1 MNVNIGT
8 WFVYMLRCSD
18 GSLYTGVTT
27 DIERRF
33 LEHKEGKTGAKY
45 TRSRFPISVVYR
57 ETCASRSE
65 AQVREA
71 VLKKFSKKEKEALVS
86 QKRRAKI

>member
-1 MNVNIGT
+1 
-8 WFVYMLRCSD
+8 MLRCSD